1 MIFDH
6 RDRPSTFNTAVCG
19 EPKEFTYRECW
30 NEDGYETHKFN
41 MTETGVF
48 PFYKNSDASF
58 KEGYMCA
65 MEFVKMSYCRK
76 CGEKNPL
83 LDVQYQS
90 RKWALDKNE
99 SLKSRPDR
107 MKTLGN
113 SPRFNAHD
121 GKPLVDLSHPATR
134 VIKMPWQTYAK
145 ETPRPQQ
152 GP

>member
-41 MTETGVF
+41 TTETGF
-48 PFYKNSDASF
+48 LPLFKSSDASF

-65 MEFVKMSYCRK
+65 MEFVKMSYCRN

-83 LDVQYQS
+83 LDVQYES
-90 RKWALDKNE
+90 RKSALDKNE
-99 SLKSRPDR
+99 SLKSRPARDLTQKR
-107 MKTLGN
+107 QLNYDGETGEPNVYLRDNARKYVKLPWKT
-113 SPRFNAHD
+113 S
-121 GKPLVDLSHPATR
+121 
-134 VIKMPWQTYAK
+134 AK
-145 ETPRPQQ
+145 ETPRP
-152 GP
+152 